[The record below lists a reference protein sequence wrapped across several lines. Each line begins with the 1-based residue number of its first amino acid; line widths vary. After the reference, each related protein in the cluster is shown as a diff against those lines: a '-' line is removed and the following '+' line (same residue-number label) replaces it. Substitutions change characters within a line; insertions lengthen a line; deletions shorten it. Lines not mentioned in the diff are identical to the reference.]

1 MYMTVLVFIMEDQL
15 YVFMI
20 IPSNLNL
27 DVQILEFESED
38 DFLEGRIKEATHT
51 HYSLGIRQYIP
62 KRAGMHIKQVHN
74 TSILNLN

>member
-1 MYMTVLVFIMEDQL
+1 
-15 YVFMI
+15 MI

-27 DVQILEFESED
+27 DVQILEFESEN
-38 DFLEGRIKEATHT
+38 DFRCWKERIQEETHT
-51 HYSLGIRQYIP
+51 HYSLGIRQYTP